1 MYPPLKEKKFEVKNL
16 DLCAENSPRN
26 KKTRI
31 DYMNK
36 ANVNHIKTLE
46 IKLALWLAPLL
57 FPRKWPKS

>member
-1 MYPPLKEKKFEVKNL
+1 VLKIAFET
-16 DLCAENSPRN
+16 

-46 IKLALWLAPLL
+46 IKLALWLTPLL